1 MRRMKFQDQLHR
13 SFILYVSVI
22 LLAILLL
29 YLGGFVLNFATVV
42 VRANRESNRSLTEQF
57 CAQYTAYAEESRSLS
72 QLPQVR
78 EVLSHN
84 TTENRSQVNRLLY
97 EFTNRQAFR
106 SYFVLMDLERNTVC
120 SNFNERNQQI
130 FASSVFVSSV
140 ISRLDKAQ
148 DSLLCFVCTA
158 PLARDQE
165 CCYSFCQTVFGADGA
180 PMGYLFFN
188 LREESF
194 HSYARTMSQDLLIT
208 DPYDNI
214 VYTTLDPEEDPMD
227 KLPSGKYSLD
237 VDRNGILKFD
247 GVYHYVYAQ
256 TITDQQLSFYTLTSL
271 EMQVATLWY
280 SLFFFLVMLAVM
292 AVIVTILTRTFAQ
305 RNAKEIGELTRA
317 VEELDRGNMD
327 YQLSSQSSEESQLLY
342 SEFKRI
348 TLRLR
353 ELIHHNNELLDR
365 RRQMEVKQLEEQF
378 NPHFVFNVMETV
390 RYQIAEDPETAS
402 EMLLSFANLMRY
414 SINYGQAKVTLETD
428 VEYVNDYL
436 LLQKIRYNNCLEYE
450 FHIPEELLD
459 CQIPKLL
466 LQPLIENSIKHG
478 FRQGHILKI
487 AVEVQKAGDDLRFT
501 VRDNGAGIPPERLAA
516 INESFNLEL
525 NSTFVKHIGLYN
537 IQKML
542 FLLYG
547 PRYGIHIESA
557 PGEGTCVVLT
567 MPCEMEESEC

>member
-13 SFILYVSVI
+13 SFVVYVSVI
-22 LLAILLL
+22 ILAILLL
-29 YLGGFVLNFATVV
+29 YLGGFVLNFATMV
-42 VRANRESNRSLTEQF
+42 VRANRESNRALTDQF
-57 CAQYTAYAEESRSLS
+57 SEQYTAYEEEIQTLS
-72 QLPQVR
+72 QLPLVW
-78 EVLSHN
+78 ETLSRN

-97 EFTNRQAFR
+97 DFTNQQTFR
-106 SYFVLMDLERNTVC
+106 SYFVLMDLDRQIVC

-140 ISRLDKAQ
+140 ISRLDRAQ
-148 DSLLCFVCTA
+148 DPLLCFVCTV

-165 CCYSFCQTVFGADGA
+165 CCYSFCRTVLGPDGA
-180 PMGYLFFN
+180 PVGYLFFN

-194 HSYARTMSQDLLIT
+194 HAYARTMSQDLLIT
-208 DPYDNI
+208 DSYDNI
-214 VYTTLDPEEDPMD
+214 IYTTLDPEEDPMD
-227 KLPSGKYSLD
+227 KLPSGKYTLD
-237 VDRNGILKFD
+237 VDGSGILKFD

-256 TITDQQLSFYTLTSL
+256 TITDQRISFYTLTSL
-271 EMQVATLWY
+271 EMQVKTLWY
-280 SLFFFLVMLAVM
+280 SLALFLVMLVVLT
-292 AVIVTILTRTFAQ
+292 VIVTVLTRTFAQ
-305 RNAKEIGELTRA
+305 RNAREIGELTRA
-317 VEELDRGNMD
+317 VKELDRGNMD
-327 YQLSSQSSEESQLLY
+327 YQLPAQSSEESQMLY

-353 ELIHHNNELLDR
+353 ELVHHNNELLDR

-390 RYQIAEDPETAS
+390 RYQIAEDPDTAA

-450 FHIPEELLD
+450 FHIPDELLD
-459 CQIPKLL
+459 CQVPKLL

-487 AVEVQKAGDDLRFT
+487 VMEVQRVGDDLRFT
-501 VRDNGAGIPPERLAA
+501 VRDNGAGIQPERLAA
-516 INESFNLEL
+516 INESFTLEL
-525 NSTFVKHIGLYN
+525 NSDFVKHIGLYN

-542 FLLYG
+542 SLLYG
-547 PRYGIHIESA
+547 PRYGIHIEST

-567 MPCEMEESEC
+567 VPCEMEE